1 MTRQIIDKL
10 SEKLRQQDRQIETQA
25 ATITALRRKLANQE
39 RANKALEAKLSA
51 HAVRSSRNAELG
63 VQRPAERLA
72 GASGGDREC

>member
-1 MTRQIIDKL
+1 MTRQTIDKL

-51 HAVRSSRNAELG
+51 QAAQGRHRSELG
-63 VQRPAERLA
+63 VQHPAERLL
-72 GASGGDREC
+72 GASGGDT

>member
-51 HAVRSSRNAELG
+51 QAAQGRQRAELG

-72 GASGGDREC
+72 GASGGDT

>member
-1 MTRQIIDKL
+1 MTRQTIDKL

-51 HAVRSSRNAELG
+51 QGRQRAELG
-63 VQRPAERLA
+63 VQRPAERLSV
-72 GASGGDREC
+72 ASGGDT